1 MIAANTAKTEVAL
14 RKDVSSWP
22 SKCKTRLDHSS
33 DMGPPVLSS
42 SMTFEQRAAMESAM
56 SSVIK
61 PKSFTFSPEKL
72 AQVKQRCNRFLPMIQ
87 PSSLTSSNDII
98 TAIMGINVD
107 RVQHPTRASN
117 NENARVTMT
126 VDLRSRVQPY
136 LPDTY
141 VGNTTFPV

>member
-1 MIAANTAKTEVAL
+1 
-14 RKDVSSWP
+14 
-22 SKCKTRLDHSS
+22 
-33 DMGPPVLSS
+33 
-42 SMTFEQRAAMESAM
+42 
-56 SSVIK
+56 
-61 PKSFTFSPEKL
+61 
-72 AQVKQRCNRFLPMIQ
+72 MIQ